1 MTLALGSL
9 RVPVATA
16 AAIVLAFR
24 GVTTWLTILYGMVV
38 IRWVGLRPPSRHE
51 PGS

>member
-1 MTLALGSL
+1 VLGSL

-24 GVTTWLTILYGMVV
+24 GITFWLTILYGMLVL
-38 IRWVGLRPPSRHE
+38 RWVGLRPSTRVE
-51 PGS
+51 PPN

>member
-1 MTLALGSL
+1 MTLVLSSL

-24 GVTTWLTILYGMVV
+24 GLTSWLTILYGMVV
-38 IRWVGLRPPSRHE
+38 IRWVGLRPPAGGKSRA
-51 PGS
+51 